1 MLKRRPDIWNRNK
14 LAANGRSGGNSGKD
28 AIAAVGAG
36 TSAASA
42 ITMADSETSDTVS
55 VNGRAGGSRTGS
67 KVDSDAASTAFG
79 LIFNKLKSSNAQE
92 RGAASFELK
101 NSLVSMARELSTE
114 QFQRFSN
121 DINNKIFELI
131 HGASA
136 SEKYGGIL
144 AVDVLID
151 FYAQS
156 DELPN
161 QTSRL
166 ANYLRV
172 LVPSSDVGVMAAAAA
187 TLGKLASPGGTLT
200 SDFVEFEVKT
210 CIEWLTTSPENSSS
224 NSKQEYRKHASLLII
239 TAIAHSSPYLLYP
252 YINSILD
259 NIWRALRDGKLAIRV
274 DAADMLGSCLSIIQ
288 DRDSKLTKKWFQ
300 RLLQGCAYG
309 LQLNTNE
316 SIHGTLLVYRQL
328 LTLRGTHLQ
337 EQFDE
342 IYDTTM
348 RYKDHR
354 YSVIRKE
361 IYSILPLLAAAY
373 PELFNEKYLD
383 YTMIH
388 YLTLLKNMH
397 TTPSNSSDKA
407 AILVSIGDIAFQ
419 ENSNIA
425 PYMDSILDNLR
436 DGLMTKFK
444 VRREFEKEIF
454 YCIAKLACAVGPI
467 LAKHLN
473 QDLLGLML
481 ACPLSD
487 YMQETLITITENVPA
502 LAPVVNEKVLDLICF
517 VLSGDKFR
525 SPGSPVP
532 LKELDA
538 AKARSYRDQIF
549 MQKTGET
556 NDETLDAQ
564 MLTQALKMLHTI
576 TYKYSLADFVRLI
589 TISYVEHENPQVR
602 KLAALT
608 SCDLFEKDS
617 ICKQTSLHA
626 LNTVSEVLSKL
637 LTIAI
642 TDPVVEI
649 RFEILRHLDKNFYPQ
664 LSQPDN
670 VRLLFMALN
679 DEVFAIQMEAMKTIG
694 CLSAVNP
701 AYIVP
706 SLRKTLLQLLTQL
719 NYSGMA
725 RKKEESAALI
735 TALISS
741 SKDVSKPYIEPI
753 LDVLLPKCQDT
764 SSAVA
769 STSLK
774 AIGELSEVGGE
785 EMIAFLDQLM
795 PLIIDTFQ
803 DQSNSFKRDAAL
815 KTLGQLAAS
824 SGYVIQPLLD
834 YPQLL
839 GVLINILKSESS
851 QNVRRQTV
859 RLIGVLG
866 ALDPYKHREIERTS
880 NTKISLEQNAPPI
893 DVALLMQGTSP
904 SNEEYYPTVVI
915 ATLMKILKDPS
926 LSNHHTSVI
935 QAVMHIFHT
944 LGLRCVSFLK
954 QIIPG
959 IINVMHSCPPS
970 LLEFYFQQ
978 LSLLVTIVKQHIRP
992 YVSEIFDVIEEFFP
1006 ITKLQVTIITLLESI
1021 SKSLEGEF
1029 KNHMPTTLMLFLD
1042 VLEKDKSNKK
1052 VVSVKILKALIVF
1065 DSNLE
1070 EFAHLIVPSI
1080 IKMAEYGPGSLN
1092 KVAIVTLGR
1101 LAKSI
1106 NLSEMSSRIVQALIR
1121 VLKSGNTELIKA
1133 TMNTLSL
1140 LLLQLGTDFT
1150 VFVPVVNKTLVR
1162 NHIQH
1167 SVYDQ
1172 LVSKLLSREPLPTN
1186 VVVDRD
1192 YEAPTKVADDGDLP
1206 SKKLPVNQLVLKN
1219 AWDCSQQRTRE
1230 DWQEWIR
1237 RLSIQLLKESPS
1249 HALRACSGLA
1259 GIYYPLARELF
1270 NASFAS
1276 CWTEL
1281 YTQYQE
1287 DFVQSL
1293 CLALSSPNNPPEIHQ
1308 TLLNLVEFMEHD
1320 DKPLPIP
1327 IPTLGEYAQRCHAYA
1342 KSLHYKE
1349 LAFIQ
1354 EPSASTI
1361 ESLISINNQLHQTD
1375 AAIGILKHAQQHHD
1389 LQLKETWYEKL
1400 QRWEDA
1406 LSAYNR
1412 REEAGENTIEVT
1424 MGKMRSLHAL
1434 GEWDQLSE
1442 LAAQRW
1448 ASAKID
1454 IKRAIAPLAAGAAW
1468 GLGQWERIEQYIDVM
1483 KEQSPDKA
1491 FFDAILCLHRNNFE
1505 KAERHIFE
1513 ARDLL
1518 VTEISALINESYNR
1532 AYSVVVRSQ
1541 MISELEEVVQYK
1553 KLPQA
1558 SEKKAMIRKTWHKR
1572 LLGCQKNVDVWQ
1584 RILRVRSLVV
1594 KPKQDMQIWIKFAN
1608 LCRKSGRMGL
1618 AQKAL
1623 NSLLEEGGDPD
1634 YPNTARAPPPVVYAQ
1649 LKYMWATGSQR
1660 DALRHLISF
1669 TSRVAH
1675 DLGLDPSNMIAQN
1688 VSQTGPY
1695 SAHHIDDYTKL
1706 LARCFLK
1713 QGEWRVQLQPNWRK
1727 ENPDTVLGSYLL
1739 ATHFDNTWYKAWH
1752 NWALANF
1759 DVISLAT
1766 ARAKN
1771 NTSDMSNGHD
1781 RIEEIAENDEG
1792 KHDNSSSHDPIVM
1805 GVDSA
1810 QAASVHYP
1818 AELIQR
1824 HVVPAIKGFFHS
1836 ISLSGSNSL
1845 QDTLRLLTLWFTF
1858 GGIPEAAQAMHEGFN
1873 WIKIDNWLE
1882 VVPQLITRI
1891 HQPNQTVS
1899 KSLLSLLSDLGR
1911 AHPQALVYP
1920 LTVAIKS
1927 ESVSRQKAALSI
1939 IEKMRIHSSVLV
1951 DQAELVSHELI
1962 RVAVL
1967 WHELWYEGLED
1978 ASRQFFGEHNTEKM
1992 FSTLEPLHEMLKRG
2006 PETLREL
2013 SFQNSYGRDLN
2024 DAYEWVMNYKR
2035 SKDITN
2041 LNQAWDI
2048 YYNVFRRITRQLP
2061 QLQTLE
2067 LQHVSPK
2074 LMAAHDLSLAVPGT
2088 YQPGKEVV
2096 KISYFEP
2103 IFYIISSKQRPRK
2116 LSVKGCDGKDYQ
2128 YLLKG
2133 HEDIRQDNLVMQ
2145 LFGLVNTLLQNDP
2158 ECFRRHLDI
2167 QRYATIP
2174 LSPKSGLLGWVYNS
2188 DTFHVLIR
2196 EHREARKIPLNIE
2209 HRIMLQMAPDYDTL
2223 TLLQKVEVFTYALDN
2238 TKGED
2243 LYKVLWLKSRSSES
2257 WLERRTT
2264 YNRSLAV
2271 MSMVGY
2277 ILGLGDRH
2285 PSNLMLDRITG
2296 KVVHIDFGDCFE
2308 AAILREKYP
2317 EKVPFRLTRM
2327 LTYAMEVS
2335 GIEGSFRITCE
2346 NVMRV
2351 LRDNKESL
2359 MAILEAFAYDPLIN
2373 WGFDLPTQAIAEQTG
2388 IELPLTSPGELLRR
2402 GAISVEEA
2410 AKLALKQKAEVRNA
2424 RATLVLRRI
2433 TDKLT
2438 GNDFP
2443 RSRELNV
2450 PDQVEKLIQQATS
2463 VENLCQHYIGWCSF
2477 W

>member
-1 MLKRRPDIWNRNK
+1 MLRMKHDLGRRKK
-14 LAANGRSGGNSGKD
+14 LISNGQNGEMAKDSSAGSGVAGVAS
-28 AIAAVGAG
+28 VVAG
-36 TSAASA
+36 TNGAAEA
-42 ITMADSETSDTVS
+42 AEAAAMT
-55 VNGRAGGSRTGS
+55 AGGSLGAGDA
-67 KVDSDAASTAFG
+67 DSDTTFLAFTM
-79 LIFNKLKSSNAQE
+79 IFNKLKNPSAQE
-92 RGAASFELK
+92 RSTASFELK
-101 NSLVSMARELSTE
+101 NSLVSLAREVSTE

-131 HGASA
+131 HGTS
-136 SEKYGGIL
+136 SFEKLGGVL
-144 AVDVLID
+144 AVDTLIE

-172 LVPSSDVGVMAAAAA
+172 LVPSNDVEVMRAAAA
-187 TLGKLASPGGTLT
+187 TLGKLAIPGGTLT
-200 SDFVEFEVKT
+200 SDFVDFEVKT

-224 NSKQEYRKHASLLII
+224 NFKQELRKHASLLII
-239 TAIAHSSPYLLYP
+239 TAIADNSPYLLYP

-259 NIWRALRDGKLAIRV
+259 NIWRALRDTKLAIRV
-274 DAADMLGSCLSIIQ
+274 DAAQTLYKCMAIIQ
-288 DRDSKLTKKWFQ
+288 ERDFKLTKKWFQ
-300 RLLQGCAYG
+300 RLFEGCAYG
-309 LQLNTNE
+309 LQLNGNE
-316 SIHGTLLVYRQL
+316 AIHATLLVYRQL
-328 LTLRGTHLQ
+328 LSLQGSHLQ

-342 IYDTTM
+342 MYEMTM
-348 RYKDHR
+348 RYKDHK
-354 YSVIRKE
+354 YNVIRKE
-361 IYSILPLLAAAY
+361 VYAILPLLASAD
-373 PELFNEKYLD
+373 PQLFTDKYLD
-383 YTMIH
+383 HVMIH

-397 TTPSNSSDKA
+397 ASPTNNSDRA
-407 AILVSIGDIAFQ
+407 AISVSIGDIAQ
-419 ENSNIA
+419 QVGSNIA
-425 PYMDSILDNLR
+425 PYMDSILDNVR

-444 VRREFEKEIF
+444 LRKEFEKELF
-454 YCIAKLACAVGPI
+454 YCVAKLACAVGPV
-467 LAKHLN
+467 LAKYLN
-473 QDLLGLML
+473 RDLLDLML

-487 YMQETLITITENVPA
+487 HMQSTFSTIIEKIPA
-502 LAPVVNEKVLDLICF
+502 LCPTINEKVLDMICLA
-517 VLSGDKFR
+517 LSGEKF
-525 SPGSPVP
+525 SPPGAPIP
-532 LKELDA
+532 LKPLSPE
-538 AKARSYRDQIF
+538 KARHYRDQLIF
-549 MQKTGET
+549 KKTGEL
-556 NDETLDAQ
+556 NDDSLDVHY
-564 MLTQALKMLHTI
+564 LNQALTMLHKI
-576 TYKYSLADFVRLI
+576 NYRYSLVELVRLI
-589 TISYVEHENPQVR
+589 TISYIEHENPQVR

-608 SCDLFEKDS
+608 SCDLFVEDS
-617 ICKQTSLHA
+617 ICKQTSLRA

-637 LTIAI
+637 LTVAI

-649 RFEILRHLDKNFYPQ
+649 RFEVLRHLDSNFDPQ

-679 DEVFAIQMEAMKTIG
+679 DEVFAIQMEAMKIIG
-694 CLSAVNP
+694 RLSIVNP
-701 AYIVP
+701 AYVIP
-706 SLRKTLLQLLTQL
+706 SLRKTLLQLLSQL
-719 NYSGMA
+719 SHSNMS
-725 RKKEESAALI
+725 RKKEESASLI
-735 TALISS
+735 SNLISS
-741 SKDVSKPYIEPI
+741 SKDITKPYIEPI
-753 LDVLLPKCQDT
+753 LDVLLPKCKDP

-769 STSLK
+769 STALK
-774 AIGELSEVGGE
+774 AVGELAVVGGE
-785 EMIAFLDQLM
+785 EMNLFLDQLM

-815 KTLGQLAAS
+815 KTLGQLSAS
-824 SGYVIQPLLD
+824 SGYVIKPLLD

-839 GVLINILKSESS
+839 SVLINILKSESS
-851 QNVRRQTV
+851 QNIRRETV
-859 RLIGVLG
+859 RLIGILG
-866 ALDPYKHREIERTS
+866 ALDPYKQREVERTS
-880 NTKISLEQNAPPI
+880 NTNITAEQNAPRI
-893 DVALLMQGTSP
+893 DVALLMQGMSP
-904 SNEEYYPTVVI
+904 SNDEYYPTVVI

-926 LSNHHTSVI
+926 LSSHHTSAI
-935 QAVMHIFHT
+935 QAIMHIFQT
-944 LGLRCVSFLK
+944 LGVRCVSFLK

-959 IINVMHSCPPS
+959 IINVMRTCPPS

-978 LSLLVTIVKQHIRP
+978 LGILISIVNQHIRP
-992 YVSEIFDVIEEFFP
+992 FVAEIFEVVKEFFP
-1006 ITKLQVTIITLLESI
+1006 IVKLQITIISVIESF
-1021 SKSLEGEF
+1021 SKALNGEF
-1029 KNHMPTTLMLFLD
+1029 KLFLPTTLTLFLD
-1042 VLEKDKSNKK
+1042 VLEKDKSNRKS
-1052 VVSVKILKALIVF
+1052 VSVRILKSLVVF

-1070 EFAHLIVPSI
+1070 EFSHLIIPTIVRI
-1080 IKMAEYGPGSLN
+1080 AEYGTGSLN
-1092 KVAIVTLGR
+1092 RVAIITLGR
-1101 LAKSI
+1101 LAKTV

-1121 VLKSGNTELIKA
+1121 VLNSGNADLIKA

-1140 LLLQLGTDFT
+1140 LLLQLDVDFA
-1150 VFVPVVNKTLVR
+1150 VFIPIINKTLVK
-1162 NHIQH
+1162 NQIQH
-1167 SVYDQ
+1167 TVYDQ
-1172 LVSKLLSREPLPTN
+1172 LVNKLLNHEALPTN
-1186 VVVDRD
+1186 IIIDRD
-1192 YEAPTKVADDGDLP
+1192 FDVASKEIAEIELP

-1219 AWDCSQQRTRE
+1219 AWDCSQQRTKE

-1237 RLSIQLLKESPS
+1237 RLAVQLLKESPS

-1287 DFVQSL
+1287 DLVSSL
-1293 CLALSSPNNPPEIHQ
+1293 CMALSSPNNPPEIHQ

-1320 DKPLPIP
+1320 DKPLPISV
-1327 IPTLGEYAQRCHAYA
+1327 PTLGEYAQKCHAYA

-1354 EPSASTI
+1354 EPSTSTI

-1406 LSAYNR
+1406 LNAYNQ
-1412 REEAGENTIEVT
+1412 RELAGEDSIEVR

-1434 GEWDQLSE
+1434 GEWDRLSE
-1442 LAAQRW
+1442 MAAEKW
-1448 ASAKID
+1448 STSSMEV
-1454 IKRAIAPLAAGAAW
+1454 KRIIAPLAAGADW
-1468 GLGQWERIEQYIDVM
+1468 GLGQWDRIGQYIDAM
-1483 KEQSPDKA
+1483 KSHSPDKA
-1491 FFDAILCLHRNNFE
+1491 FFDAILCSHRNNFDEAE
-1505 KAERHIFE
+1505 KHIFE

-1518 VTEISALINESYNR
+1518 VTEISALVNESYNR
-1532 AYSVVVRSQ
+1532 AYSVIVRAQ
-1541 MISELEEVVQYK
+1541 MISELGEIIEYK
-1553 KLPQA
+1553 KLPPA
-1558 SEKKAMIRKTWHKR
+1558 SEKRAAIRKTWNKR

-1594 KPKQDMQIWIKFAN
+1594 KPKQDMQVWIKFAN

-1623 NSLLEEGGDPD
+1623 NSLLEDGGDPD
-1634 YPNTARAPPPVVYAQ
+1634 HPNTARAPPPVVYAQ
-1649 LKYMWATGSQR
+1649 LKYMWATGSQKE
-1660 DALRHLISF
+1660 ALRHLISF

-1675 DLGLDPSNMIAQN
+1675 DLGLDPSNMIAQS
-1688 VSQTGPY
+1688 VPQSSTIP
-1695 SAHHIDDYTKL
+1695 AHHIEEYTKL

-1713 QGEWRVQLQPNWRK
+1713 QGEWRVSLQTNWRM
-1727 ENPDTVLGSYLL
+1727 ENPDAILGSYLL
-1739 ATHFDNTWYKAWH
+1739 ATHFDNRWYKAWH

-1759 DVISLAT
+1759 DVISISSRGNDDKMLQ
-1766 ARAKN
+1766 
-1771 NTSDMSNGHD
+1771 NGTGEFSMND
-1781 RIEEIAENDEG
+1781 SALQEPENSLEMENDG
-1792 KHDNSSSHDPIVM
+1792 NRSNKTLFP
-1805 GVDSA
+1805 
-1810 QAASVHYP
+1810 P
-1818 AELIQR
+1818 ELVQR

-1836 ISLSGSNSL
+1836 ILLSESNSL
-1845 QDTLRLLTLWFTF
+1845 QDTLRLLTLWFKF

-1873 WIKIDNWLE
+1873 LIKIDNWLD

-1899 KSLLSLLSDLGR
+1899 MSLLSLLSDLGK

-1939 IEKMRIHSSVLV
+1939 IAKMRIHSSILV
-1951 DQAELVSHELI
+1951 DHAEIVSHELI

-1978 ASRQFFGEHNTEKM
+1978 ASRQFFGEHNTERM
-1992 FSTLEPLHEMLKRG
+1992 FATLEPLHEMLKRG
-2006 PETLREL
+2006 PATLREI
-2013 SFQNSYGRDLN
+2013 SFQNSFGRDLN

-2035 SKDITN
+2035 NKDITN

-2048 YYNVFRRITRQLP
+2048 YYNVFRRISRQLP

-2074 LMAAHDLSLAVPGT
+2074 LLAAHDLSLAVPGT
-2088 YQPGKEVV
+2088 YQAGKPIVR
-2096 KISYFEP
+2096 ISYFEP
-2103 IFYIISSKQRPRK
+2103 VFYVISSKQRPRR
-2116 LSVKGCDGKDYQ
+2116 LSVKGSDGKDYQ
-2128 YLLKG
+2128 YVLKG

-2158 ECFRRHLDI
+2158 ECFQRHLDI
-2167 QRYATIP
+2167 QRYSTIP
-2174 LSPKSGLLGWVYNS
+2174 LSPKSGLLGWVNNS

-2209 HRIMLQMAPDYDTL
+2209 HRIMLQMAPDYDNL
-2223 TLLQKVEVFTYALDN
+2223 TLLQKIEVFTYALDN
-2238 TKGED
+2238 TRGQD

-2264 YNRSLAV
+2264 YTRSLAV

-2388 IELPLTSPGELLRR
+2388 TELPLANPSELLRK
-2402 GAISVEEA
+2402 GTISIEEA
-2410 AKLALKQKAEVRNA
+2410 AKMEIRQKAEIRNA
-2424 RATLVLRRI
+2424 RAMLVLKRI

-2438 GNDFP
+2438 GNDF
-2443 RSRELNV
+2443 RRFRGLDV